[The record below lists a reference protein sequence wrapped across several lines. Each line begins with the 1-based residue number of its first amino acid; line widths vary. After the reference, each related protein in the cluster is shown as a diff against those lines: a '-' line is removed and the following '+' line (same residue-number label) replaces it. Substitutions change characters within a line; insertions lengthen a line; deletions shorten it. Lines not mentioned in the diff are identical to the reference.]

1 MAKKPAKQRE
11 AIGKKPFSVSARVA
25 MQLGRESI
33 SSSIVAILELVK
45 NAYDADAENV
55 YIQFVGLEGFEQTAL
70 ILQDDG
76 VGMTKS
82 QVEDNW
88 LVIGTSNKAISRLSA
103 KKNRVLVGEKGLG
116 RLGLDRLAHQ
126 TRMVTFSTG
135 SDFGIELEIDWQK
148 YENAA
153 NERLESIEHDLF
165 KVPKESSDLRTPGL
179 PEIEHGTRLELVG
192 LKDRW
197 AKKDLEKLREELT
210 LLVSPFGG
218 ANDFSIWFYTGV
230 GDWQDLDGQ
239 VESSHL
245 AEAATWTLTS
255 SLTVDGHIYHEV
267 RSYGND
273 ELEFKAEE
281 KWTELFRGRDIEE
294 KPRCGPIEFTMYFY
308 ERIHPILGARASR
321 FLQSNQ
327 GIRIYRDKFRVKPY
341 GDPSAS
347 GESDWLNL
355 NARRVSN
362 PAGVGDPKKQWRV
375 AYNQVVG
382 AVFITREKNG
392 ALLDQTNR
400 EGIVEGPAYFD
411 LRRYAINAVEFFETQ
426 RQKYERS
433 QKKRREIE
441 EAREEA
447 QTKSQAVIGATT
459 KVKNSWEQIIDEIEQ
474 RAATG
479 APPNFDEIRQTFDTT
494 LQELERSAEESAK
507 KSEELARESEAQ
519 EEEYEEQK
527 NTLGNLASLGI
538 ITAAFGHETVGYAKA
553 VIGNIKLLRDDVYPL
568 FPALFEKRHLDI
580 IRDIDE
586 IEQAANRINTF
597 AAFALGNVQRDKRK
611 RKDESLESIAR
622 DVFKAVN
629 LGEAYRIEAEIDFA
643 PDIPKV
649 SVFRIDWESIFIN
662 LITNAKWAIDNSPD
676 INRPRKIRVRAI
688 RDESMVHLFFSD
700 SGCGIPKYAENR
712 IFEPGFSTKEN
723 RQGDIV
729 GTGMGL
735 AIVQNF
741 IEGYNGKI
749 DVKRESDLGGAEFH
763 IELPLI
769 STKRRK

>member
-1 MAKKPAKQRE
+1 MSKKPAKQRE

-55 YIQFVGLEGFEQTAL
+55 YIRFVGLEGFEQPSL
-70 ILQDDG
+70 IIQDDG

-88 LVIGTSNKAISRLSA
+88 LVIGTSNKALLRLSSH
-103 KKNRVLVGEKGLG
+103 KKRILVGEKGLG
-116 RLGLDRLAHQ
+116 RLGLDRLAHK
-126 TRMVTFSTG
+126 TRMLTFSTEA
-135 SDFGIELEIDWQK
+135 DFGIELEIDWQK

-165 KVPKESSDLRTPGL
+165 KVPKEVIDPKNEDLVV
-179 PEIEHGTRLELVG
+179 IEQGTRLELVG
-192 LKDRW
+192 LKDKW
-197 AKKDLEKLREELT
+197 TKKDLEKLREELT

-218 ANDFSIWFYTGV
+218 TNDFSIRFFTGV

-239 VESSHL
+239 IESSHL
-245 AEAATWTLTS
+245 TEVAAWVLTS
-255 SLTVDGHIYHEV
+255 SLTESGHIHYEV
-267 RSYGND
+267 HSYDGV
-273 ELEFKAEE
+273 EFKTDEE
-281 KWTELFRGRDIEE
+281 WADLFRGRDIET
-294 KPRCGPIEFTMYFY
+294 KPRCGPIEFIMYFY
-308 ERIHPILGARASR
+308 ERLSPIWDARASR
-321 FLQSNQ
+321 FLESNQ
-327 GIRIYRDKFRVKPY
+327 GIRIYRDNFRVKPY
-341 GDPSAS
+341 GDPS
-347 GESDWLNL
+347 GEGDWLNL
-355 NARRVSN
+355 AMRRVRN
-362 PAGVGDPKKQWRV
+362 PAGVGALDKRWV
-375 AYNQVVG
+375 VGYNQVVG
-382 AVFITREKNG
+382 AVFIERKKNE

-411 LRRYAINAVEFFETQ
+411 LRRYVLSAVEFFEEQ

-433 QKKRREIE
+433 QQKRKKIE
-441 EAREEA
+441 EAREDA
-447 QTKSQAVIGATT
+447 QTKSQAVIGATS
-459 KVKNSWEQIIDEIEQ
+459 KVKDSWEQIIEKIEQ
-474 RAATG
+474 SATTG
-479 APPNFDEIRQTFDTT
+479 ETPDFDQIRQTFDTT
-494 LQELERSAEESAK
+494 FLELERSAEESAQ
-507 KSEELARESEAQ
+507 KSEELARESEEQ

-538 ITAAFGHETVGYAKA
+538 ITAAFGHETVGYAKE
-553 VIGNIKLLRDDVYPL
+553 VVGNVKLLRDDIYPL
-568 FPALFEKRHLDI
+568 FPPLYEKKHLDI
-580 IRDIDE
+580 IKDIDD
-586 IEQAANRINTF
+586 IERAANRINTF

-629 LGEAYRIEAEIDFA
+629 LGEIYKIETEIDFA
-643 PDIPKV
+643 SDIPKI
-649 SVFRIDWESIFIN
+649 SIFRIDWESIFIN

-688 RDESMVHLFFSD
+688 RDDSMVHLFFSD
-700 SGCGIPKYAENR
+700 SGCGIPKYAESR

-723 RQGDIV
+723 RQGDII

-735 AIVQNF
+735 AIVENF
-741 IEGYNGKI
+741 IEAYNGKI
-749 DVKRESDLGGAEFH
+749 DVKREGDLGGAEFH
-763 IELPLI
+763 IEIPLI